1 MFILCTFFILLKI
14 DGLDYMNP
22 SHLTHGNQEENKGK
36 NESGQP
42 TEYADIVGVM
52 KPKPDKTKDKE
63 KKKKSMQV

>member
-1 MFILCTFFILLKI
+1 
-14 DGLDYMNP
+14 MNP
-22 SHLTHGNQEENKGK
+22 SHLTHGNEEENKGK